1 MMKSSLVVPK
11 SIKAGDN
18 IGICTPSIPG
28 YALSNEVFEN
38 GLRNLEKEGFKYK
51 LGLVTKNRS
60 TQGYRSASPQDRA
73 EELMEL
79 FCDPEVDGIITTIGG
94 MNSNS
99 LIPYI
104 DFEKIKHNPKVFC
117 GYSDITSLH
126 LALMKYANLAT
137 FYGPGLMPHWCEY
150 PDAVEESVGSFL
162 ASMNSSTREIRPFS
176 KWSNHFRDWKSD
188 AWKKEARE
196 WQENAGWKVLNQGEV
211 EAEIVVSNLNTLMSS
226 AGTPYFPDLEGRV
239 LLIEEMYAPMSRQE
253 RSLMQLRLMGVFDKI
268 SGLIFGKPEQLVL
281 EEAPFGF
288 EELILEVVG
297 ERGYPIISNFDCS
310 HTIPMH
316 TIRQHSIISF
326 KADKD
331 FLEYIEVK

>member
-1 MMKSSLVVPK
+1 MKSSLVVPK

-51 LGLVTKNRS
+51 LGL
-60 TQGYRSASPQDRA
+60 
-73 EELMEL
+73 
-79 FCDPEVDGIITTIGG
+79 
-94 MNSNS
+94 
-99 LIPYI
+99 
-104 DFEKIKHNPKVFC
+104 
-117 GYSDITSLH
+117 
-126 LALMKYANLAT
+126 
-137 FYGPGLMPHWCEY
+137 
-150 PDAVEESVGSFL
+150 
-162 ASMNSSTREIRPFS
+162 
-176 KWSNHFRDWKSD
+176 
-188 AWKKEARE
+188 ARE

-211 EAEIVVSNLNTLMSS
+211 EAEIVVCNLNTLMSS

-268 SGLIFGKPEQLVL
+268 SGLIIGKPEQLVL